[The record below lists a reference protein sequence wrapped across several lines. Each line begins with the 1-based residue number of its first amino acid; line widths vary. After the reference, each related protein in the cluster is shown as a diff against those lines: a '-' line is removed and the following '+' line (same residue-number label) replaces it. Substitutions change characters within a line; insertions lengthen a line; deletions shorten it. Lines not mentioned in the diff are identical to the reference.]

1 MSQGGFTLLSKR
13 IYPGEGEPFEG
24 FVTVRGGTIAALGHR
39 YFVPQGDSVSDS
51 AGDAS
56 KPSGCVSA
64 ASGREIVIDVG
75 ENAVVPGLIDL
86 HVHGS
91 GGHGAHGGMRALEA
105 MARFLVLH
113 GVTAFQP
120 TLGAAPLP
128 ELEAGIAA
136 VREFTSGCKQGD
148 REEPEPERAG
158 HQVPPVGAESLGL
171 HLEGPFLSP
180 EFPGA
185 MPKECLL
192 APDTG
197 LLARWTQGVQHGISR
212 VTLAPELPGA
222 PQAIR
227 YLTERG
233 ITVSMGHTA
242 ASFDEAVLGFRRGIT
257 TVTHTLNAM
266 RGFHHRDPGALGA
279 ALTYGEVFCEAIADC
294 VHVHPAA
301 LRLLLASRGA
311 GSVILVSDAMPAAG
325 LLPGPYEFLGR
336 RVTLGTDGKVTL
348 EDGTLAGSS
357 ALLLKCLRN
366 MVEEVGV
373 PFVEALPMATVN
385 PAKAAGVFDRKGSL
399 APGKDADVLVLS
411 DDYKVL
417 GCWAKGKEVW
427 RYGQDESCFL

>member
-1 MSQGGFTLLSKR
+1 MSQSGFTLLSKR
-13 IYPGEGEPFEG
+13 IYPGDGEPFEG
-24 FVTVRGGTIAALGHR
+24 FVTVRDGKIAALGHR
-39 YFVPQGDSVSDS
+39 SVASQGGPVGNPAGDS
-51 AGDAS
+51 AG
-56 KPSGCVSA
+56 PSRCGSA
-64 ASGREIVIDVG
+64 ASVGHTVIDVG

-86 HVHGS
+86 HVHGA

-105 MARFLVLH
+105 MARFLALH

-120 TLGAAPLP
+120 TFGAAPIA

-136 VREFTSGCKQGD
+136 VREFTSACEQGG
-148 REEPEPERAG
+148 RYGPQGEPNGR
-158 HQVPPVGAESLGL
+158 QVPPEGAESLGL

-180 EFPGA
+180 EYPGA

-192 APDTG
+192 APDTE
-197 LLARWTQGVQHGISR
+197 LLARWIQEEQVGISR

-222 PQAIR
+222 IRAIR

-242 ASFDEAVLGFRRGIT
+242 ARYDEAVLGFRSGVR
-257 TVTHTLNAM
+257 TVTHTFNAM

-279 ALTYGEVFCEAIADC
+279 ALTHGDVFCEVIADC

-301 LRLLLASRGA
+301 LRLLVAARGA
-311 GSVILVSDAMPAAG
+311 GSVVLVSDAMPAAG
-325 LLPGPYEFLGR
+325 LPSGEFEFLGR

-357 ALLLKCLRN
+357 ALLTECLRN

-373 PFVEALPMATVN
+373 SFVEALRMATVN
-385 PAKAAGVFDRKGSL
+385 PARASGVFDRKGSL
-399 APGKDADVLVLS
+399 APGKDADILVLS

-417 GCWAKGKEVW
+417 GCWAKGKEVRNVW
-427 RYGQDESCFL
+427 PG